1 MLPVTDVRCKTQ
13 PCISAVLR
21 PHHQHRHVDRL
32 TIWMSMSCTVVQI
45 CFTIARP
52 GATMIGVH
60 HDDVYCPSS
69 LSRNKLVD
77 LVEKAAL

>member
-1 MLPVTDVRCKTQ
+1 
-13 PCISAVLR
+13 
-21 PHHQHRHVDRL
+21 
-32 TIWMSMSCTVVQI
+32 MSCTVVQI

-77 LVEKAAL
+77 DVEKAAYDSKAGNCKMYFR